1 MVIAN
6 TFILW
11 LLGGAAFIAV
21 AAVVQKRSAPRAAER
36 ERSSNLA
43 S

>member
-11 LLGGAAFIAV
+11 LLGAAALIGVGAVLKKGNVRKNAV
-21 AAVVQKRSAPRAAER
+21 D
-36 ERSSNLA
+36 ERSTNAA